1 MCFREQSAFLTF
13 TEHEVGG
20 DVEGLDL
27 DVVHGHGDALL
38 VVAGDEGEGLLR
50 LAHEGVPGGGD
61 QGREAVRAGCVLP
74 SWRERES
81 RRKTRCKDGGVMM

>member
-1 MCFREQSAFLTF
+1 MCCREQSAFLTF
-13 TEHEVGG
+13 TEHEVRG

-50 LAHEGVPGGGD
+50 QAHEGAPGGGD
-61 QGREAVRAGCVLP
+61 QGREAVRAGCVPP
-74 SWRERES
+74 SWRDGKTERVTKEN
-81 RRKTRCKDGGVMM
+81 TV